1 MNAAVASHLVLLL
14 GAGGISP
21 DAALTAAGKVTSDV
35 SVVWY
40 EGGAPAAAVERL
52 RQQWSGSFDGEW
64 LAVDDHLRIPDLLV
78 DLHERRPVHGV
89 VTFGEPLIL
98 VQAEAQQRLGLPG
111 NPPETVRAAQSKL
124 AQRRRLR
131 AAGVEKIRFYEIAD
145 EADVPAA
152 AAEVGFPAVLKPV
165 HGAASFLVSKV
176 GDEDELRDRLREAL
190 VAYRESPLF
199 DPEPLFV
206 LEQLL
211 VGDQWYEEA
220 GFGDYVSVE
229 SLVEDGRITHVG
241 VTDKLPLQGFVETGD
256 VVPTSLPADRHRQVL
271 DHAGRIIEAMGVRWG
286 ATHLELKLTQ
296 DGPACIELNARLGG
310 PMGHLLRASSGA
322 DIEADI
328 MRLALGR
335 PAEGDYQGVRYALYR
350 SVPPPAQAVTL
361 VRQTPREELL
371 AGFPEL
377 VFCKTRFAPGAE
389 LHPERPYNV
398 LTFLVTGDDV
408 TSCLA
413 TAERVT
419 AAYEAEFVSLADGS
433 PVPFSTSTH

>member
-1 MNAAVASHLVLLL
+1 MSEHPSHLVLLL

-21 DAALTAAGKVTSDV
+21 DAALRAAAKVTSET

-40 EGGAPAAAVERL
+40 EGNASGAAVERL
-52 RQQWSGSFDGEW
+52 RGQWAESFTGEW
-64 LAVDDHLRIPDLLV
+64 LTVADHLSIPDLLV
-78 DLHERRPVHGV
+78 DLHARRPVHGV
-89 VTFGEPLIL
+89 ATFGEPLIV
-98 VQAEAQQRLGLPG
+98 VQAEAQQRLNLPG
-111 NPPETVRAAQSKL
+111 NPPETVRTAQSKL

-131 AAGVEKIRFYEIAD
+131 EAGVEKVRFHEIAD

-152 AAEVGFPAVLKPV
+152 VAAVGFPAVLKPV

-176 GDEDELRDRLREAL
+176 HDETELRHRLREAL
-190 VAYRESPLF
+190 EAYRSSPLF

-211 VGDQWYEEA
+211 VGAQWYEET

-229 SLVEDGRITHVG
+229 SLVEDGRIVHVG
-241 VTDKLPLQGFVETGD
+241 VTDKLPLHGFVETGD
-256 VVPTSLPADRHRQVL
+256 VVPTSLPADRQLEVL
-271 DHAGRIIEAMGVRWG
+271 DHASRIVEAMGIRWG
-286 ATHLELKLTQ
+286 ATHLELKLTP

-310 PMGHLLRASSGA
+310 PVGHLLRAASGA

-328 MRLALGR
+328 VRLALGR
-335 PAEGDYQGVRYALYR
+335 SPEGNYQGQRYALYR
-350 SVPPPAQAVTL
+350 SVPPPPQAVTL
-361 VRQTPREELL
+361 VGQTPREELL
-371 AGFPEL
+371 ERFPEL
-377 VFCKTRFAPGAE
+377 VFCKTRFSPGAE
-389 LHPERPYNV
+389 LRPEEPYNV

-419 AAYEAEFVSLADGS
+419 AAYRADFVSLADAS
-433 PVPFSTSTH
+433 PVPFSTSPH

>member
-1 MNAAVASHLVLLL
+1 MSDTGSHLVLLL

-21 DAALTAAGKVTSDV
+21 DTALRAAVGVTSEV

-40 EGGAPAAAVERL
+40 GSAPSGAAVDRL
-52 RQQWSGSFDGEW
+52 RAQWSESFDGEW
-64 LAVDDHLRIPDLLV
+64 LTTGDHLDIPGLLV
-78 DLHERRPVHGV
+78 DLDRRRPVHGV
-89 VTFGEPLIL
+89 ATFGEPLIV

-111 NPPETVRAAQSKL
+111 NPPETVRTAQSKL

-131 AAGVEKIRFYEIAD
+131 AAGVESVRFHEIAD
-145 EADVPAA
+145 ESDVPAA
-152 AAEVGFPAVLKPV
+152 VAGVGFPAVLKPV

-176 GDEDELRDRLREAL
+176 HDEKELRDRLGEAL
-190 VAYRESPLF
+190 AAYRTSPLF

-211 VGDQWYEEA
+211 VGDEWYGRP

-229 SLVEDGRITHVG
+229 SLVEDGRVRHVG
-241 VTDKLPLQGFVETGD
+241 ITDKLPLHGFVETGG
-256 VVPTSLPADRHRQVL
+256 VVPTSLPADRQSEVFE
-271 DHAGRIIEAMGVRWG
+271 HADRIIEALGIRWG
-286 ATHLELKLTQ
+286 ATHLELKLTP

-310 PMGHLLRASSGA
+310 PMGHLLRASSGT
-322 DIEADI
+322 DVEADV

-335 PAEGDYQGVRYALYR
+335 PAEGDYRSVRYALNR
-350 SVPPPAQAVTL
+350 AVPPPARAVKL

-371 AGFPEL
+371 AAFPEL

-389 LHPERPYNV
+389 LHPDRPYNV

-408 TSCLA
+408 RSCLA
-413 TAERVT
+413 AAERVT
-419 AAYEAEFVSLADGS
+419 AAYRAEFVALDDGAA
-433 PVPFSTSTH
+433 VPFTASFH